1 MIKQE
6 SKLLS
11 APCTLL
17 LLRRQIALSIVVL
30 TICLG
35 IIKPEQL
42 FAATEFTLNP
52 KDRIEGIMGA
62 GSVNRIQ
69 VSGSEIIEVVGDESK
84 YSIYWSGDWRNL
96 FITPKTEVGETV
108 NLSLILV
115 DGQAQDFRFT
125 VGDVEAQTIFLRSN
139 NNMASKGANISASS
153 ITSALYLPYSNSFE
167 YLSLNKE
174 LKKEIAS
181 MMRAML
187 EGSKSKYYVN
197 ENKRPLSKNKGMLI
211 TQSKSYRYKDLSGA
225 ILNIKNLTSK
235 PITLEEH
242 YISNLFKDT
251 IAINLSAVLL
261 PAKTKVA
268 AYVIT
273 KNNRNE
279 R

>member
-1 MIKQE
+1 MLGQ
-6 SKLLS
+6 KLKILL
-11 APCTLL
+11 TLRML
-17 LLRRQIALSIVVL
+17 PFLRRQVTLATAVL
-30 TICLG
+30 CICFG
-35 IIKPEQL
+35 IIRPEQVV
-42 FAATEFTLNP
+42 AATEFTLNP
-52 KDRIEGIMGA
+52 KVRIEGIIGA
-62 GSVNRIQ
+62 GGVNRVQ
-69 VSGSEIIEVVGDESK
+69 VSGAEIMEVVGDESK
-84 YSIYWSGDWRNL
+84 YSLYWSGDWRNL

-108 NLSLILV
+108 NISLILV
-115 DGQAQDFRFT
+115 DGMAQDFRFT
-125 VGDVEAQTIFLRSN
+125 VGDVEAQTIFLRAN
-139 NNMASKGANISASS
+139 NNMESKGANISASS

-261 PAKTKVA
+261 PAKSKVA